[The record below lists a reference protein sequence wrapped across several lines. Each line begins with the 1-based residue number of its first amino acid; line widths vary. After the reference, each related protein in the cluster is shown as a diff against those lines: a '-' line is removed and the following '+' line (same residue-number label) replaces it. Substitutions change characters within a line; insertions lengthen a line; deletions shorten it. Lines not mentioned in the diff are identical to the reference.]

1 MSQQL
6 NYIVA
11 KTSPNIYAAAK
22 QANLKPDQI
31 TQIEQYSWTVDKN
44 KSLSRLKVDDARKE
58 FTTLDTDVQEM
69 IKFLYP
75 NAEYTKEAP
84 DAIDNTLKVGKI
96 ALTGLASP
104 LIYGFK
110 ALGAWNRIIN
120 TPYLVARQVAQGEG
134 LFNKET
140 FTDAWD
146 GRRVYDNGALATA
159 IQTYGSAKV
168 EVAKGLLA
176 GKTPGEII
184 KAYGQVDD
192 DLLSAIQEAYNEEE
206 KFKTVLDDV
215 KYSQVSPGR
224 DIARSIFG
232 TKEGDVDWRT
242 RKTSATIDF
251 IYQIA
256 IDPLSWATGGTSK
269 LATLASKAPL
279 YGRFVRA
286 AQKTNGDYMIDS
298 IRKNGGYG
306 VEETFNKFPDIR
318 KHWDEEIGPAIKKHI
333 ETKGDY
339 SKGESYRAIA
349 EQFPGHANR
358 SWVSLLARNGVVD
371 AESAIQYFGRDVDAA
386 KKLMSGRVDGMQ
398 YYRNGIPTS
407 RNQRQ
412 IGSRFGAKVNE
423 FLNPKYKEEE
433 GDAAWAA
440 LTKVGPEDA
449 NYVSPEV
456 KELET
461 FYKGIS
467 LKEKAARGMS
477 RTPQNRSIRI
487 GDNAIETAD
496 AFYDTV
502 RMVLPADLSDMVT
515 HRFVNSTAD
524 VQVQVLRSVYTAIMQ
539 KAGLEGHPNGKKLI
553 DATLKSKFGDIEG
566 MSIVTQLDIPAHLSG
581 KVKGAGLKVLD
592 GIEHYET
599 NGLIHPFQETN
610 AIGNLDYQLIAQT
623 AYEVKSKKNI
633 VMAVQGASQQKFASE
648 FVNFWSVL
656 TLFPRLGMRSAID
669 EGVMFML
676 TAPAKDIFDV
686 LRGKGARMGKVATA
700 TTGSKNTEGFKAILR
715 SKLEMDNISESIDV
729 PTRIA
734 IRQRIAENKGISEE
748 QVRNVELA
756 LATAHRANMLFP
768 SNKIN
773 KLDNEEL
780 DYFMQAV
787 SLQGNVLAG
796 SAASIA
802 SSASLSS
809 RNATEIA
816 EQLIPLS
823 KYDLLLKEIDI
834 VSGRK
839 GTVVDTRQI
848 QKSQALGEH
857 PLGVV
862 HFENWGKRFYG
873 NSRKLKTST
882 DENRFYNPV
891 SVFFDNNALRTE
903 KDFEIAVNTLLQ
915 QVGIG
920 RNKPL
925 ANVVGKETMDLLD
938 GQLNYVVDDADALAD
953 FLTMSSLRTT
963 QLRQSGIS
971 DIDIARDQITR
982 GLLDMYT
989 TFHGKSTKFND
1000 KLFRLIRTR
1009 YKEMGDGASYG
1020 KAAQSVDFED
1030 FVELTKGMQP
1040 DGKMF
1045 TMLDIDGIGDT
1056 ESAIKLLG
1064 NNFMQIMD
1072 NQVTGLLRQP
1082 VVMISYLRIRK
1093 NLAGLEKQHYDDLL
1107 SAQIREFKEEGIR
1120 LDGIKYYKKDSTPVT
1135 YLDDAKENINEVV
1148 NKKFTELAIQDAADT
1163 VLKFADNPNIRSNF
1177 ALSARNV
1184 GRFYRATEDFWRRMY
1199 RMKDVKLRAAY
1210 RMRLVHVGMDASGD
1224 VYEDADGQ
1232 PYVMMP
1238 MDDIIFKTVDS
1249 VVRTFDPE
1257 ANSFK
1262 QPLFND
1268 FTFKLSLA
1276 NPSFT
1281 PDAGLPTLSGP
1292 VGALSILTMKKIL
1305 GQTGSTGKRIGE
1317 ELDNY
1322 ALGSIGDNITFV
1334 RAVVPAS
1341 LQKIYAMLP
1350 VNEKSRQEATAAMQA
1365 IAFNAAAGNAPG
1377 PDSTPEE
1384 RYKYLKNIRI
1394 SAHNVMVMRSVLGLV
1409 SPFTATTQESKDV
1422 PDYLLNVGIT
1432 GLRPEFY
1439 DLVNGITQRYG
1450 GDVQNPY
1457 DLAVATFVG
1466 QNPNKIIYTVSRD
1479 NKETNVVI
1487 NKTKEMKNW
1496 YIDNKNLVDTYGE
1509 SAFIFAPHTG
1519 DFDASSYS
1527 WLEAAGY
1534 IKNKDIEQYYMDVMV
1549 SRDKQAYF
1557 NIARDEKEALSKT
1570 SSITARKSII
1580 SASTAQRASL
1590 KLANPFLEAAITG
1603 GGNEI
1608 ATEQNMFV
1616 NIEAILKNVDIPM
1629 DAGTR
1634 SKLLILS
1641 NQIRGF
1647 INMSTDP
1654 QMRDTINFSA
1664 LKRERKESIQALIN
1678 EFIEGDLVIKEA
1690 NRAVFQAILGYYS
1703 RETYSAITK
1712 GY

>member
-44 KSLSRLKVDDARKE
+44 KSLSRLKVDDARKQ
-58 FTTLDTDVQEM
+58 FIGLDADVQEM
-69 IKFLYP
+69 LKFLYP

-96 ALTGLASP
+96 VGTGLASP
-104 LIYGFK
+104 LIGTFK

-120 TPYLVARQVAQGEG
+120 TPYLIARQVAQGEG
-134 LFNKET
+134 LFNKQT

-146 GRRVYDNGALATA
+146 GRRVFDNGALTTA
-159 IQTYGSAKV
+159 IKAHGNAKV

-192 DLLSAIQEAYNEEE
+192 DLLSAIQEAYNDEE

-224 DIARSIFG
+224 DIARAVFG
-232 TKEGDVDWRT
+232 TKEGDVDWRV
-242 RKTSATIDF
+242 RKTSGAIDF
-251 IYQIA
+251 MYQIVV
-256 IDPLSWATGGTSK
+256 DPLSWMTGGTSK
-269 LATLASKAPL
+269 LATSASKVPL

-286 AQKTNGDYMIDS
+286 AQKTNGDFMAES
-298 IRKNGGYG
+298 IRKYGGYG
-306 VEETFNKFPDIR
+306 VEDTFNKFPDVR
-318 KHWDEEIGPAIKKHI
+318 KHWDEEIGPAIKRHI
-333 ETKGDY
+333 EAKGDY

-358 SWVSLLARNGVVD
+358 SWVGLLARNSVVD
-371 AESAIQYFGRDVDAA
+371 AESAIQYFGKDVDAA
-386 KKLMSGRVDGMQ
+386 KKLLAGRVDGME

-412 IGSRFGAKVNE
+412 IGSRFGAKVND
-423 FLNPKYKEEE
+423 FLNPKYTEEE

-440 LTKVGPEDA
+440 LTKVGPQEA

-456 KELET
+456 KELEK

-467 LKEKAARGMS
+467 LKEKAARAMG

-487 GDNAIETAD
+487 GDKAVESAD
-496 AFYDTV
+496 VFYDTV
-502 RMVLPADLSDMVT
+502 RNILPADLSDMLT

-524 VQVQVLRSVYTAIMQ
+524 EQVQVLRSVYTAVMQ
-539 KAGLEGHPNGKKLI
+539 KAGLEGHPKGKELI
-553 DATLKSKFGDIEG
+553 AETLKSKFGDVEG
-566 MSIVTQLDIPAHLSG
+566 MSIVTKLEIPAHLSG
-581 KVKGAGLKVLD
+581 KVKGAGIKIAD
-592 GIEHYET
+592 GLEHYET
-599 NGLIHPFQETN
+599 NGVIHPFQETN

-623 AYEVKSKKNI
+623 AYEVKSKKNL
-633 VMAVQGASQQKFASE
+633 VMAVAQGASASKFSSE
-648 FVNFWSVL
+648 FVNFWSVF
-656 TLFPRLGMRSAID
+656 TLFPRLGVRSAID

-686 LRGKGARMGKVATA
+686 LRGKGARMGKVANAATA
-700 TTGSKNTEGFKAILR
+700 SKSTEGFKAALR
-715 SKLEMDNISESIDV
+715 SKLDMKNVSESIDV

-734 IRQRIAENKGISEE
+734 IRKQIAENKGVSEE

-756 LATAHRANMLFP
+756 LATAYHANKLFP
-768 SNKIN
+768 S
-773 KLDNEEL
+773 KLDGDDFN
-780 DYFMQAV
+780 YFTQAM
-787 SLQGNVLAG
+787 SHSGNVLAG
-796 SAASIA
+796 SAASIV
-802 SSASLSS
+802 SRASLSS
-809 RNATEIA
+809 RNAPEIA
-816 EQLIPLS
+816 EQLIPIS
-823 KYDLLLKEIDI
+823 KFDAMLKESDLI
-834 VSGRK
+834 SGRK
-839 GTVVDTRQI
+839 GTVVDTRDIEKAQ
-848 QKSQALGEH
+848 SLGEH
-857 PLGVV
+857 AVAKV

-873 NSRKLKTST
+873 NSRTIKSKT
-882 DENRFYNPV
+882 DEKRFYNPV
-891 SVFFDNNALRTE
+891 SVFFDNNGLKTE
-903 KDFEIAVNTLLQ
+903 KDFNIAVDTLLR

-920 RNKPL
+920 KNKPL
-925 ANVVGKETMDLLD
+925 VNTVGKETIDSLD
-938 GQLNYVVDDADALAD
+938 GQFAYVVDDADALAD

-963 QLRQSGIS
+963 QLRQRGVSE
-971 DIDIARDQITR
+971 IDIARDQITR
-982 GLLDMYT
+982 ALLDMYS
-989 TFHGKSTKFND
+989 TFHGGANKFNNG
-1000 KLFRLIRTR
+1000 LFRLIRTR
-1009 YKEMGDGASYG
+1009 YKEMGEKTSYG
-1020 KAAQSVDFED
+1020 QAAQSVDFED
-1030 FVELTKGMQP
+1030 FVNLTKGMQP
-1040 DGKMF
+1040 EGKMF
-1045 TMLDIDGIGDT
+1045 TMLDIDGITDT
-1056 ESAIKLLG
+1056 ESALQKLG
-1064 NNFMQIMD
+1064 NNMMEIMD
-1072 NQVTGLLRQP
+1072 NQVTGILRQP
-1082 VVMISYLRIRK
+1082 AIMVSYLRIRK

-1107 SAQIREFKEEGIR
+1107 SAQIRFFKEEGIP
-1120 LDGIKYYKKDSTPVT
+1120 LNGVKYYKKDGTPVT
-1135 YLDDAKENINEVV
+1135 HLDNAKENINEIV

-1199 RMKDVKLRAAY
+1199 RMKDAKLRAAY
-1210 RMRLVHVGMDASGD
+1210 RMRLAHVGMDASGD
-1224 VYEDADGQ
+1224 VYEDANGQ

-1238 MDDIIFKTVDS
+1238 MDDIIFKTIDN
-1249 VVRTFDPE
+1249 VVRTLGPGAE
-1257 ANSFK
+1257 SFK

-1281 PDAGLPTLSGP
+1281 PDSGVPTLSGP
-1292 VGALSILTMKKIL
+1292 IGALSVLTMKSIL
-1305 GQTGSTGKRIGE
+1305 GQTGSVGKRIGE

-1322 ALGSIGDNITFV
+1322 ALGNIGDNIDIV

-1341 LQKIYAMLP
+1341 LQKVYAMLP
-1350 VNEKSRQEATAAMQA
+1350 VNEKSRQESTAAMQA

-1384 RYKYLKNIRI
+1384 RYEYLKNIRI

-1409 SPFTATTQESKDV
+1409 SPFTATTQESKNV

-1439 DLVNGITQRYG
+1439 DLVNAVTQRYG

-1457 DLAVATFVG
+1457 DLAIATFVG

-1479 NKETNVVI
+1479 DKQTNVII
-1487 NKTKEMKNW
+1487 NKTKTMKDW
-1496 YIDNKNLVDTYGE
+1496 YISNKNLVDTYGE

-1519 DFDASSYS
+1519 DFDASSYA

-1549 SRDKQAYF
+1549 SRDKQDYF
-1557 NIARDEKEALSKT
+1557 GIARDEKEALANTVST
-1570 SSITARKSII
+1570 TARKAII
-1580 SASTAQRASL
+1580 TSSTNQRNAM

-1629 DAGTR
+1629 QAGTR
-1634 SKLLILS
+1634 SKMLILA
-1641 NQIRGF
+1641 NQIRNF
-1647 INMSTDP
+1647 INISTDP
-1654 QMRDTINFSA
+1654 ELRDSVNFA
-1664 LKRERKESIQALIN
+1664 ELKRERKEQIQGLIAQ
-1678 EFIEGDLVIKEA
+1678 FIEGDMVIKEA
-1690 NRAVFQAILGYYS
+1690 NRAVFQAILNYYS
-1703 RETYSAITK
+1703 RETYSAIVK